1 MPVATSYPGVYVQ
14 EIPSGVH
21 PISGVATSN
30 TAFVDFFPRG
40 PATGATKIT
49 SWADFERRFGGLD
62 TRSEASY
69 AIQQYYLNGGSVA
82 FVVRVVTSNASPA
95 QATLTA
101 SQYGYGPGYQYG
113 YGGTG
118 SVIIQASSPGEWG
131 NNLQVAIDHNVK
143 GGATDLFNI
152 AIREVKT
159 VANRIQVVRSETFR
173 NLSLDKSNPRYAPDV
188 ILQSSEL
195 ITLEDKMIG
204 GVPDQTGSDVI
215 NNPQDSD
222 FKPLTGGRDGA
233 WPGAPGSG
241 MTAQDLLGDRT
252 RHTGVYALDG
262 IAPEIFNILCIP
274 ATALL
279 DDAGRATIF
288 PKAEEYC
295 HGKRGMYII
304 DLPASFDDDVSY
316 DAQLN
321 RITKWTANTL
331 DSLRSPNGE
340 NAAVYFPRLNIPD
353 ALTENRPRTVGASG
367 TMAGIWA
374 RTDTNRGVWKAPAGI
389 EAGLAGAS
397 LFVNLTDLDN
407 GGLNPL
413 GVNVLRSFPVF
424 GPISWGAR
432 TLMGADQE
440 GSEWKYIPVRRTALF
455 IEETLFENLK
465 WVVFEPNDE
474 PLWAQIRL
482 NVGAFMHGLFRRG
495 AFQGKTSAEAY
506 FVKCDK
512 DTTTQADI
520 DNGIVNIVV
529 GFAPLK
535 PAEFVIIQIQQ
546 IAGQIQT

>member
-1 MPVATSYPGVYVQ
+1 MPVSPTYPGIYVQ

-21 PISGVATSN
+21 PITGVATSN

-40 PATGATKIT
+40 PAGAVKIT

-82 FVVRVVTSNASPA
+82 FIVRALASNAKVASI
-95 QATLTA
+95 TLRA
-101 SQYGYGPGYQYG
+101 SQYGYGYG
-113 YGGTG
+113 YGYKTG
-118 SVIIQASSPGEWG
+118 YGGSGNVLIQASSAGDWG
-131 NNLQVAIDHNVK
+131 NRLQVATDYNVK
-143 GGATDLFNI
+143 GGAPDLFNI
-152 AIREVKT
+152 AIREITT
-159 VANRIQVVRSETFR
+159 VANRTQVIRSETFR
-173 NLSLDKSNPRYAPDV
+173 NLSLDKTNARYAPQV
-188 ILQSSEL
+188 IAQASEL
-195 ITLEDKMIG
+195 ITLDDLMVG
-204 GVPDQTGSDVI
+204 GVPDATGNDVI
-215 NNPQDSD
+215 NSPQDSD
-222 FKPLTGGRDGA
+222 FVTLSGGFDGGS
-233 WPGAPGSG
+233 PGNG
-241 MTAQDLLGDRT
+241 MSANELVGDPT
-252 RHTGVYALDG
+252 PHTGIYALDG

-279 DDAGRATIF
+279 DDGGRATVF
-288 PKAEEYC
+288 PACEEYC
-295 HGKRGMYII
+295 HEKRAMYII
-304 DLPASFDDDVSY
+304 DLPGSFDDDASY
-316 DAQLN
+316 DAQLTA
-321 RITKWTANTL
+321 IDKWTGTTL
-331 DSLRSPNGE
+331 DGLRSPNGE

-353 ALTENRPRTVGASG
+353 ALAENRPRTVGSSG
-367 TMAGIWA
+367 TLAGVWA
-374 RTDTNRGVWKAPAGI
+374 RTDANRGVWKAPAGI

-407 GGLNPL
+407 GGLNPR

-424 GPISWGAR
+424 GPICWGGR
-432 TLMGADQE
+432 TLMGADLE
-440 GSEWKYIPVRRTALF
+440 SSEWKYIPVRRTALF
-455 IEETLFENLK
+455 IEETLYENLK

-474 PLWAQIRL
+474 PLWSQIRL

-495 AFQGKTSAEAY
+495 AFQGKTPTEAY

-512 DTTTQADI
+512 DTTPQADI

>member
-1 MPVATSYPGVYVQ
+1 MPVSPTYPGIYVQ

-21 PISGVATSN
+21 PITGVATSN

-40 PATGATKIT
+40 PAGAVKIT

-82 FVVRVVTSNASPA
+82 FVVRVVTTSAAPA
-95 QATLTA
+95 KANLSA
-101 SQYGYGPGYQYG
+101 SQYGYGAGYQYG
-113 YGGTG
+113 YGGSG
-118 SVIIQASSPGEWG
+118 VVLIQASSPGDWG
-131 NNLQVAIDHNVK
+131 NHLQVAIDHNVK
-143 GGATDLFNI
+143 GGAADLFNI
-152 AIREVKT
+152 AIREVLS
-159 VANRIQVVRSETFR
+159 VANRIQVIRSETFR
-173 NLSLDKSNPRYAPDV
+173 NLSLDKSNSRYAPDV
-188 ILQSSEL
+188 ISQSSEL

-204 GVPDQTGSDVI
+204 GVPDQTGTDVI
-215 NNPQDSD
+215 NSPQDKD
-222 FKPLTGGRDGA
+222 FTTLSGGFDGG
-233 WPGAPGSG
+233 WPGSG
-241 MTAQDLLGDRT
+241 MSAQDILGDPT
-252 RHTGVYALDG
+252 PHTGIYALDG

-279 DDAGRATIF
+279 DDGGRATIF
-288 PKAEEYC
+288 GKAEEYC
-295 HGKRGMYII
+295 HEKRAMYII
-304 DLPASFDDDVSY
+304 DLPAAFDDDASY
-316 DAQLN
+316 DAQLTA
-321 RITKWTANTL
+321 ITKWTASTL
-331 DSLRSPNGE
+331 DGLRSPNGE
-340 NAAVYFPRLNIPD
+340 NAAAYFPRLTIPD

-474 PLWAQIRL
+474 PLWSQIRL

-495 AFQGKTSAEAY
+495 AFQGKSSAEAY

-512 DTTTQADI
+512 DTTPQADI